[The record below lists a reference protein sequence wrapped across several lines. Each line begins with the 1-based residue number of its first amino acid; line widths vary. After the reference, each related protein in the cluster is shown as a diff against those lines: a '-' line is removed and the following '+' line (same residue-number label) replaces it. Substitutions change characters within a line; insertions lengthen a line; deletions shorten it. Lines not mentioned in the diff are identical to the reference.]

1 MKIKNLII
9 TIILACTFLLVDTQ
23 ETLSENVTCEVTFSS
38 SFLGWRYREWT
49 CTTPNPFGPGTIT
62 WRWYTLEWNGYP
74 IWEHSEPIE
83 KKRIELEE
91 EFIEF
96 NVKLYPNPTSHILNI
111 NSDYFVGKDIVVFL
125 LDINSKEIAQ
135 IYNSF
140 SEGSNIELNLGNI
153 NSGLYYLKIQ
163 SDENII
169 YKKLLITN

>member
-1 MKIKNLII
+1 MRVQPKAFAANI
-9 TIILACTFLLVDTQ
+9 TCVEISSTTFLMFRFTEYL
-23 ETLSENVTCEVTFSS
+23 
-38 SFLGWRYREWT
+38 
-49 CTTPNPFGPGTIT
+49 CTAPNPWGPGTIS
-62 WRWYTLEWNGYP
+62 WRVYRIDYFGIPVWQESG
-74 IWEHSEPIE
+74 PIE

-111 NSDYFVGKDIVVFL
+111 NSEYFVGKDIVVVL

-140 SEGSNIELNLGNI
+140 SEDSNIELNLGNI

-163 SDENII
+163 SEENII
-169 YKKLLITN
+169 FKKLLITK